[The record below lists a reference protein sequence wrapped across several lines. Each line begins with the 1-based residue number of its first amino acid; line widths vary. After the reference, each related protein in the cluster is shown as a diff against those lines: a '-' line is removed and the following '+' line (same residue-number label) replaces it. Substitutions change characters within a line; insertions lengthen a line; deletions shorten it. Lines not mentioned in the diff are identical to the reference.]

1 VFATVVFGEVLNG
14 EEAERVGLVWRCVDD
29 DQLLD
34 VAREMAGRAAA
45 APREL
50 VMKTKAS
57 IQDMADI
64 DNHPEAVARELEPQ
78 LWSVKQPAFRERL
91 AAMQAKI
98 TKK

>member
-1 VFATVVFGEVLNG
+1 
-14 EEAERVGLVWRCVDD
+14 
-29 DQLLD
+29 
-34 VAREMAGRAAA
+34 MAARAAA

-64 DNHPEAVARELEPQ
+64 DDHPTAVARELEPQ